1 MGAGGQGGLF
11 GSLFVQAGHD
21 VIFIARG
28 RNLEAMQD
36 YGLTLKSKIY
46 KDTTVPVNATDQ
58 PKDVG
63 NVDLVLFC
71 VKTYDLDEAVDQ
83 IKPMIGPETI
93 ILTIQNGVEAP
104 YRIGDAIGSEH
115 VLAGVSYTNAHLMSP
130 GVVNHL
136 GGSRLMFG
144 ELSGGISPRVKTLK
158 KVLMETGLEVVPS
171 DNIKGR
177 LWRKLSTLCG
187 LHGVLCLTRLSIGMV
202 REFKETWELMRMV
215 MLEATSVARAEGVII
230 TEDEV
235 DAALESISKLP
246 PGVTPSMLVDL
257 EAGRRIELETFN
269 GAVVR
274 FGKKHGID
282 TPYNYA
288 IYSAL
293 KPYENGTPTLQTYS
307 K

>member
-63 NVDLVLFC
+63 KVDLVFFS

-83 IKPMIGPETI
+83 IKPLIGPETI

-104 YRIGDAIGSEH
+104 YRIGKVIGLEH
-115 VLAGVSYTNAHLMSP
+115 VLAGVSYTNAHLVAP

-158 KVLMETGLEVVPS
+158 RVLIGTGLEAVPS

-282 TPYNYA
+282 TPYNHA